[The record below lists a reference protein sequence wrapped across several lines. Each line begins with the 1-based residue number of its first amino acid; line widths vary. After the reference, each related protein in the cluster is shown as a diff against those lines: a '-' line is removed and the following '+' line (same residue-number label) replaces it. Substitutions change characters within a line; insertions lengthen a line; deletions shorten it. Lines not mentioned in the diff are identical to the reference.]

1 MTIKELKTA
10 KKERGAIKHDYGMK
24 IEALESKLKNLSE
37 WKAEKIAEEK
47 KLRKKFKAIE
57 ERVAMLAVAKMKL
70 ERESKLRVVTHHKD
84 CQTDSHPDGYDSVAV
99 EDEKTIDENLNQ
111 VDASELPVNT
121 SKIPICLNPQN
132 WKTTNMDPT
141 LLTTMR
147 LNADNSGTNSLVPI
161 SIEQEP
167 ARSTPIEERRL
178 IQELLEGFKK
188 NTQNLSNKMHESHM
202 RCLDIKNILDKKS
215 SRKT

>member
-1 MTIKELKTA
+1 M
-10 KKERGAIKHDYGMK
+10 
-24 IEALESKLKNLSE
+24 SE

-121 SKIPICLNPQN
+121 SKIPICLNPQS

-161 SIEQEP
+161 SIEDLHQLKKEDLFKNYWKVLK
-167 ARSTPIEERRL
+167 RTPR
-178 IQELLEGFKK
+178 
-188 NTQNLSNKMHESHM
+188 T
-202 RCLDIKNILDKKS
+202 
-215 SRKT
+215 